1 MELFA
6 KAEWFNPGGSVKDRA
21 ALQMLLA
28 AERAGTLTP
37 EKIIIDATSGNT
49 GIAFAM
55 LGAAMGYRVVLAL
68 PGNASVE
75 RKQTIEAYGADI
87 ILTDPLTGTDGAQAR
102 VKEIVAQDP
111 ERYFYP
117 DQYNNE
123 ANWEAHFRTTGE
135 EILRQTGGRVT
146 HFVAGLGTTGTFTGV
161 SRRLKQHSPDIRCIA
176 LEPDSPL
183 HGIEGLKH
191 LPTAVVPGIYDPTLV
206 DRRLVVSTE
215 AAYDMTRRL
224 AREEGLYVGVSSGAA
239 LAASLSLAEELSS
252 GVIVTVF
259 PDGGS
264 RYTSERFW
272 IDEGKGRER

>member
-1 MELFA
+1 VELFA

-272 IDEGKGRER
+272 NDEGKGRER